1 MLGRHC
7 GRVFLLMSRLSFELA
22 DVLVYDPVSANR
34 NATRASLYTIGFRRI
49 ETVATVDAFLESARR
64 RPPDLTLC
72 EAQGTEVE
80 ICDTIQNLRQGVSA
94 YNPFIVIVVTAWE
107 QTSALVNR
115 VLNSGADD
123 LLLRPFSTTTLQAR
137 ISSHIERRKGFV
149 VTTDYVGP
157 DRRRV
162 GDTRPSNV
170 NIFEPP
176 NSLRMKALERLTSEE
191 TTQRLDR
198 ELRIARD
205 MLSAEKL
212 RRDAFQLCIVWR
224 LMSDKNPAGDDYAVD
239 LARLREKARAIARRC
254 ADTEYGNR
262 AIEWC
267 ESVEAA
273 IEGLEVGIDRN
284 ASMHMLGHASLNLS
298 AIFSPDKTEQ
308 EHLEEVDATVAII
321 KARNASK
328 PALQDSSAA

>member
-1 MLGRHC
+1 MLGRHR
-7 GRVFLLMSRLSFELA
+7 GRVFLLMSRLSFEMA
-22 DVLVYDPVSANR
+22 DVLVYDPVSSNR

-49 ETVATVDAFLESARR
+49 ETVAAVDAFVESVRR

-72 EAQGTEVE
+72 EVQGTEAE
-80 ICDTIQNLRQGVSA
+80 ICDVIQTLRQGVST
-94 YNPFIVIVVTAWE
+94 YNPFIVIIVTAWE

-115 VLNSGADD
+115 VLNAGADD

-137 ISSHIERRKGFV
+137 ISGHIERRKGFV

-191 TTQRLDR
+191 ATQRLDR

-205 MLSAEKL
+205 LLSTEKL
-212 RRDAFQLCIVWR
+212 RRDAFQLCILWR
-224 LMSDKNPAGDDYAVD
+224 LMSDKDPASGDYEDD
-239 LARLREKARAIARRC
+239 LARLRDKTRAISRRC
-254 ADTEYGNR
+254 ADTAFDK

-267 ESVEAA
+267 ESVQAA

-284 ASMHMLGHASLNLS
+284 ASMHMLGHASLNLC
-298 AIFSPDKTEQ
+298 AIFTPDKTEQ
-308 EHLEEVDATVAII
+308 EHLEEVDATISMI
-321 KARNASK
+321 KARNATK
-328 PALQDSSAA
+328 PVAQSSSAA